1 VYTISKDSSWLL
13 LDIYVDDL
21 IITGTMALAI
31 GEFNNEMTSL
41 FRMSDLGL
49 SYYIGIEGIQQP
61 GCIKIGKAAY
71 AGKLLDR
78 MGMNDCNI
86 FVVPMEPS

>member
-1 VYTISKDSSWLL
+1 MVYTISKDSSRLL

-21 IITGTMALAI
+21 IITSTMALAI

-49 SYYIGIEGIQQP
+49 SYYIGIEVIQ
-61 GCIKIGKAAY
+61 
-71 AGKLLDR
+71 
-78 MGMNDCNI
+78 
-86 FVVPMEPS
+86 